1 MGRKAAYTGE
11 SASDR
16 ATNIMDKFIKRNN
29 NKNQVLQNS
38 TARQKDP
45 NVPIN
50 LWPFKDQIEYY
61 NNRSAADIF
70 DESYSSYSTWYTIV
84 RKKSGIYHRTF
95 DEFIA
100 FRNLKPALREMW
112 EQKTE
117 PNDTVY
123 QLKKLGVY

>member
-61 NNRSAADIF
+61 NN
-70 DESYSSYSTWYTIV
+70 
-84 RKKSGIYHRTF
+84 
-95 DEFIA
+95 
-100 FRNLKPALREMW
+100 NRE
-112 EQKTE
+112 EC
-117 PNDTVY
+117 
-123 QLKKLGVY
+123 LKKFTKQKHPSQVSILFQSHSLDSRKQT